1 MGWISAVAAS
11 GDSWARLM
19 RTVFDGG
26 LAIDITALRMMHKDW
41 TDEREH
47 VDDEGRERT
56 CNIVTEDAL

>member
-1 MGWISAVAAS
+1 
-11 GDSWARLM
+11 M